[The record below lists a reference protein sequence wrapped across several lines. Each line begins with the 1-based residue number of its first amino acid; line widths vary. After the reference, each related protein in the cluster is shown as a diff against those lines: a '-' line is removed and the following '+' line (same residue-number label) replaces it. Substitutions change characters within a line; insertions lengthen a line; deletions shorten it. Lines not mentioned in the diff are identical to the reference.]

1 MQLEAGSLLSKL
13 VFNGHE
19 LQSRLD
25 RSSRLCDGE
34 WHSVRLERHGMQLRI
49 NLDGQWLPWHG
60 DLVGD
65 VVLLSSYLSSS
76 SSFTVCA
83 CVWRWV
89 AQRTSGE
96 TRDAA
101 TNQPRRSVAAVAR
114 WLGRRCSPTVILP
127 LRRWNSRR
135 RRWSTDVHW
144 SQSSPPTNSTQSV
157 TTLCPYTY
165 GSDTF
170 TGSFA
175 RYKFITYL
183 LACWPYVLGTKEDDD
198 KI

>member
-1 MQLEAGSLLSKL
+1 VSLCSGYVKLEPGTFVGGSKIYVSFGYRTQLADGLLLFAFGGTGTYFLMQLEAGSLLSKL

-83 CVWRWV
+83 CV
-89 AQRTSGE
+89 
-96 TRDAA
+96 
-101 TNQPRRSVAAVAR
+101 
-114 WLGRRCSPTVILP
+114 
-127 LRRWNSRR
+127 
-135 RRWSTDVHW
+135 
-144 SQSSPPTNSTQSV
+144 
-157 TTLCPYTY
+157 
-165 GSDTF
+165 
-170 TGSFA
+170 
-175 RYKFITYL
+175 
-183 LACWPYVLGTKEDDD
+183 
-198 KI
+198 